1 MGLPGNGASK
11 DAPLPAFLFL
21 DSAMP
26 LKYRIATATI
36 ALFFEEGRRVAHTVP
51 AGATV
56 TAESLDGD
64 RLVDV
69 IWTERNERIMMFA
82 QDIRRRGEKIE

>member
-1 MGLPGNGASK
+1 
-11 DAPLPAFLFL
+11 
-21 DSAMP
+21 MP
-26 LKYRIATATI
+26 SKYRIATATI

>member
-1 MGLPGNGASK
+1 
-11 DAPLPAFLFL
+11 
-21 DSAMP
+21 MP

-56 TAESLDGD
+56 AAESLDGD
-64 RLVDV
+64 KLVDV
-69 IWTERNERIMMFA
+69 VWTERNEKIMMFA
-82 QDIRRRGEKIE
+82 QDIRRRGTKIE